1 VAVHSY
7 FLDHE
12 RRLATGL
19 DPERMA
25 EAITKGPSAGTLWVD
40 FDNPTAEEIDLL
52 DEVFALHPL
61 TIEDCTNISKFPK
74 VEDFGR
80 YLFMVLLAPNPA
92 TLLNDDLA
100 SVELDICMG
109 ANWVMTYHT
118 GGELG
123 CVTRAVGALRRNS
136 ANVLGKG
143 PAFLFHRLVDGLV
156 DDYFPLLDVLDR
168 ETEEVETHFLNSHP
182 SRESFSKMLA
192 LKRNVLHLR
201 RIVLPHREMI
211 GRVLH
216 EDYPLLGES
225 VLVYFRDVADHL
237 ARIADQIELFRETIY
252 EAAQM
257 YNSALMQRTNEIMRV
272 FTVVAAL
279 MMVPTVIAS
288 IWGMNFS
295 DQYIPFYHHPWGF
308 YLVVSG
314 MGVMTAALIWF
325 FRRKKWV

>member
-1 VAVHSY
+1 
-7 FLDHE
+7 
-12 RRLATGL
+12 
-19 DPERMA
+19 
-25 EAITKGPSAGTLWVD
+25 VD

-92 TLLNDDLA
+92 TLLEDDLA
-100 SVELDICMG
+100 AVELDICMS
-109 ANWVMTYHT
+109 ANWVLTYHI
-118 GGELG
+118 GAELG

-156 DDYFPLLDVLDR
+156 DDYFPLLDILDR
-168 ETEEVETHFLNSHP
+168 ETEEIENHFVDHNP
-182 SRESFSKMLA
+182 TRAAFSKMMA

-201 RIVLPHREMI
+201 RIVVPHREMI
-211 GRVLH
+211 GKVLH
-216 EDYPLLGES
+216 EDYPLLGEG

-237 ARIADQIELFRETIY
+237 ARIGDQVELYRETIY

-257 YNSALMQRTNEIMRV
+257 YNSAIMQRTNEIMRI
-272 FTVVAAL
+272 FTVLAAL
-279 MMVPTVIAS
+279 MMFPTAIAS
-288 IWGMNFS
+288 IFGMNVAF
-295 DQYIPFYHHPWGF
+295 PGF
-308 YLVVSG
+308 NTATGFWVV
-314 MGVMTAALIWF
+314 MGLMTALTAWLMWY
-325 FRRKKWV
+325 FRRKKWF

>member
-1 VAVHSY
+1 MAVHSY
-7 FLDHE
+7 FLDSD

-19 DPERMA
+19 DAERMC
-25 EAITKGPSAGTLWVD
+25 EVITKGPSAGTLWVD

-61 TIEDCTNISKFPK
+61 TIEDCTNVSKYPK

-92 TLLNDDLA
+92 TLLADELA

-109 ANWVMTYHT
+109 ANWVLIYHT

-123 CVTRAVGALRRNS
+123 CVARAVSALRRNS

-143 PAFLFHRLVDGLV
+143 PAFLFHRLIDGLV

-168 ETEEVETHFLNSHP
+168 ETEDVETHFLNSHP
-182 SRESFSKMLA
+182 TRESFAKMLA

-225 VLVYFRDVADHL
+225 VLAYFRDVADHL
-237 ARIADQIELFRETIY
+237 ARIADQIELYRETIY

-257 YNSALMQRTNEIMRV
+257 YNSAIMQRTNEIMRI
-272 FTVVAAL
+272 FTVLTVL
-279 MMVPTVIAS
+279 VMFPTAVS
-288 IWGMNFS
+288 SVYSMNVEG
-295 DQYIPFYHHPWGF
+295 IPFAKHPQAF
-308 YLVVSG
+308 ALVTGIMVVMMFG
-314 MGVMTAALIWF
+314 MIWY
-325 FRRKKWV
+325 FRRKKWF

>member
-1 VAVHSY
+1 MAVHSY
-7 FLDHE
+7 YLDSD

-19 DPERMA
+19 DAERMC
-25 EAITKGPSAGTLWVD
+25 EVITRGPSAGTLWVD

-61 TIEDCTNISKFPK
+61 TIEDCTNFNKYPK

-92 TLLNDDLA
+92 TLLNDELA
-100 SVELDICMG
+100 AVELDVCMG

-118 GGELG
+118 GGELA

-143 PAFLFHRLVDGLV
+143 PAFLYHRLIDGLV

-168 ETEEVETHFLNSHP
+168 ETEAVEDSFLGGHP
-182 SRESFSKMLA
+182 SHESFARIMA

-216 EDYPLLGES
+216 EDYPLLGEG
-225 VLVYFRDVADHL
+225 VLAYFRDVADHL
-237 ARIADQIELFRETIY
+237 ARIADQIELNRETIY
-252 EAAQM
+252 EASQM
-257 YNSALMQRTNEIMRV
+257 YNSALAQRTNEIMRV
-272 FTVVAAL
+272 FTVVAA
-279 MMVPTVIAS
+279 MMMFPTVIAS
-288 IWGMNFS
+288 IWGMNFEPKYS
-295 DQYIPFYHHPWGF
+295 PLYYHPWGF
-308 YLVVSG
+308 YLVVG
-314 MGVMTAALIWF
+314 IMALLAVGLIWF

>member
-1 VAVHSY
+1 MAVHSF

-25 EAITKGPSAGTLWVD
+25 EIITKGPSAGTLWVD
-40 FDNPTAEEIDLL
+40 IDNPTAEEIDLL

-61 TIEDCTNISKFPK
+61 TIEDCTHISKYPK

-80 YLFMVLLAPNPA
+80 YLFMVLLAPNPS
-92 TLLNDDLA
+92 TLLEDELA
-100 SVELDICMG
+100 AVELDLCMG

-118 GGELG
+118 GSELG

-156 DDYFPLLDVLDR
+156 DDYFPLLDILDR
-168 ETEEVETHFLNSHP
+168 ETEDIENHFVDHSP
-182 SRESFSKMLA
+182 TRAAFSKMMA

-201 RIVLPHREMI
+201 RIVVPHREMI
-211 GRVLH
+211 SKVLH
-216 EDYPLLGES
+216 EDYPFLSES

-237 ARIADQIELFRETIY
+237 ARIADQVELFRETIY

-257 YNSALMQRTNEIMRV
+257 YNSAIMQRTNETMRI
-272 FTVVAAL
+272 FTVLTVL
-279 MMVPTVIAS
+279 VMFPTAVS
-288 IWGMNFS
+288 SVYSMNVEG
-295 DQYIPFYHHPWGF
+295 IPFHTHPWAFWG
-308 YLVVSG
+308 VVIVMVVMMIG
-314 MGVMTAALIWF
+314 MVWY
-325 FRRKKWV
+325 FRRKKWF